1 MKEKSYTQLSLILD
15 HLFIKSKDMAS
26 AIHVDASMVSRWR
39 TGKRMLN
46 NRSEHYANIIAFI
59 LDWDERMSYQNI
71 ISFLIDYY
79 PSHSYETREE
89 VKDAI
94 DMWLSEKNITSGSP
108 SSHALVPP
116 QASNIGLNV
125 LETTIQKKNA
135 MLFLSL
141 IHI

>member
-71 ISFLIDYY
+71 ISFLIVL
-79 PSHSYETREE
+79 PLARSMS
-89 VKDAI
+89 
-94 DMWLSEKNITSGSP
+94 
-108 SSHALVPP
+108 ALLKEFQFPV
-116 QASNIGLNV
+116 ADI
-125 LETTIQKKNA
+125 
-135 MLFLSL
+135 
-141 IHI
+141 